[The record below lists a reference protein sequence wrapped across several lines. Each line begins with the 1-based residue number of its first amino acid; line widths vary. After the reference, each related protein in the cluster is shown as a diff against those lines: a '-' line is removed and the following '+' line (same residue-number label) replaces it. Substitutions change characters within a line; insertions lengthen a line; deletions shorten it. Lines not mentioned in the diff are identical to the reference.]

1 MSLPETV
8 IGKNRLHG
16 VDGNDETSASATVPQ
31 APGLDSIANAAA
43 AAQASNPTDIE

>member
-1 MSLPETV
+1 MSIPESI
-8 IGKNRLHG
+8 IGENLLHG
-16 VDGNDETSASATVPQ
+16 VDDNDHTSASATVSQ